1 MRRSDDALLR
11 ALSHAERRRL
21 LRMCMDKPLPVGE
34 LAADA
39 GMALASV
46 SEHLKVLRKTGLAK
60 VEKRGKF
67 WFYRTDR
74 VVLEEVLAALCNTLL
89 GEDENGQ

>member
-1 MRRSDDALLR
+1 MPA
-11 ALSHAERRRL
+11 
-21 LRMCMDKPLPVGE
+21 GE
-34 LAADA
+34 LATDA

-67 WFYRTDR
+67 WFYQTDK
-74 VVLEEVLAALCNTLL
+74 VLLEEVLAALRNELL
-89 GEDENGQ
+89 GEDDDG